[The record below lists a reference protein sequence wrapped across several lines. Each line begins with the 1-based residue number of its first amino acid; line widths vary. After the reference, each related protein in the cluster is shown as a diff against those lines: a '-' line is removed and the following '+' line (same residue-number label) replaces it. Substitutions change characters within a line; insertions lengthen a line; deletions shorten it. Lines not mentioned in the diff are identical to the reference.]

1 MTLRQFDIKN
11 EDNINAVIKTN
22 KGDISIILFPDLAP
36 KTVENFVKLSKKNYY
51 DGVIFHRVIHDF
63 MIQTGDPTGTGMGGE
78 SIWGKDF
85 EDEFSTKLRNY
96 RGAISMANR
105 GPNTNSS
112 QFFIVTKREV
122 EKDFL
127 DQLRDNNQSLFSEN
141 IIENYD
147 KLGGTFWL
155 DFKHTVFGQVI
166 EGMDIVELIEGS
178 ATDALDKPEE
188 ECKILS
194 IEILE

>member
-1 MTLRQFDIKN
+1 MRQFDFKN
-11 EDNINAVIKTN
+11 KNNINALIKTN
-22 KGDISIILFPDLAP
+22 RGDIKIILFPDIAK
-36 KTVENFVKLSKKNYY
+36 KTCENFINHAKNDYY
-51 DGVIFHRVIHDF
+51 NNVIFHRVIKDF

-78 SIWGKDF
+78 SIWGNDF
-85 EDEFSTKLRNY
+85 EDEFSVELRNY

-122 EKDFL
+122 ESDFIE
-127 DQLRDNNQSLFSEN
+127 QLRETKNDFFPSK
-141 IIENYD
+141 IIDEYE

-155 DFKHTVFGQVI
+155 DFKHTVFGQVVS
-166 EGMDIVELIEGS
+166 GMDVVESIEGS
-178 ATDALDKPEE
+178 NTDNQDRPIDDCIINK
-188 ECKILS
+188 